1 MTPPAEGER
10 RGRGGGKPAGGR
22 SGGGKHSG
30 KPAGKA
36 GGGRPPAGG
45 DIETLNPDAFARAL
59 VRRMEACPDAEQ
71 LNDRVL
77 QPFIAALEAV
87 CGARGY
93 VLNVYGESANLA
105 FTGNEDDAETIYQ
118 VIEAYLDGA
127 SEETG

>member
-10 RGRGGGKPAGGR
+10 RGRGAGGKRKTGA
-22 SGGGKHSG
+22 
-30 KPAGKA
+30 KPAGK
-36 GGGRPPAGG
+36 PADG
-45 DIETLNPDAFARAL
+45 DIETLNPDAFAKAL
-59 VRRMEACPDAEQ
+59 VRRMEACPDAER

-105 FTGNEDDAETIYQ
+105 FTGDEDDAESIYQ
-118 VIEAYLDGA
+118 LIEAYLEGGT
-127 SEETG
+127 EETG

>member
-10 RGRGGGKPAGGR
+10 RGRRGGKPGCGHGVGKPGGGKPGR
-22 SGGGKHSG
+22 GTSGT
-30 KPAGKA
+30 
-36 GGGRPPAGG
+36 GG
-45 DIETLNPDAFARAL
+45 DIDALNPDAFARAL

-93 VLNVYGESANLA
+93 VLNVYGDTANLA
-105 FTGNEDDAETIYQ
+105 FTGDEDDAETIYQ
-118 VIEAYLDGA
+118 LIEAYLDGGT
-127 SEETG
+127 EDTG